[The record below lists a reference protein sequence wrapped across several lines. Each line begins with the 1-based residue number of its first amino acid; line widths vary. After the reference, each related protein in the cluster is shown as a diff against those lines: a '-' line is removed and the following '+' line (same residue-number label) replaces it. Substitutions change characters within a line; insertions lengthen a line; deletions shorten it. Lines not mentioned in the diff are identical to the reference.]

1 MKNVLGII
9 LNIDGEDTTLK
20 NFLEHRSLSTLPFG
34 GRYRLIDFMLSNMVN
49 SGITQIGVIGSHK
62 YSSLVDH
69 LGTGK
74 EWSLSRKTQD
84 LSILTG
90 SSNSRIGNMIKINL
104 RNLLSNR
111 IFIASNPAEHVLLA
125 TPNLVTSYNF
135 KEAFTAHLK
144 NDADITMVYKQD
156 QSIIHKLR
164 DNDLCLELM
173 NDRISNIHFCKM
185 RRTSLFFTEML
196 LIKKSILL
204 KFLEFSERSGDWDLI
219 DMIQSNMD
227 TLNIFGFNHTGY
239 LKRVDTLI
247 NYVDT
252 SMDLLE
258 YEVVQELF
266 RDDNPIYT
274 KIKDNHPTYFNDP
287 SKVSSSIIGSGCIID
302 GAVSRSIIFRDT
314 EIDKNSKIQN
324 SILMQHCQIGKNAI
338 LNYVVMDKDIVIS
351 DNTSLIG
358 KPDSPIVIKKGTVI

>member
-90 SSNSRIGNMIKINL
+90 TSNKRLGGFIKISL

-111 IFIASNPAEHVLLA
+111 IFLENSPAQNVILA

-135 KEAFTAHLK
+135 CEACANHKK
-144 NDADITMVYKQD
+144 NDADVTMLYKKDASNYQ
-156 QSIIHKLR
+156 LR
-164 DNDLCLELM
+164 DDDLYLEFSDNKITNM
-173 NDRISNIHFCKM
+173 HYRNM
-185 RRTSLFFTEML
+185 RRTEFFFTEML
-196 LIKKSILL
+196 IIKKSVLL
-204 KFLEFSERSGDWDLI
+204 KFLEFSERSGDFDLI
-219 DMIQSNMD
+219 DMIQANLD
-227 TLNIFGFNHTGY
+227 VLKVFGFNHTGY
-239 LKRVDTLI
+239 IKRVNTLN
-247 NYVDT
+247 NYVNA

-258 YEVVQELF
+258 YRVVQELF

-274 KIKDNHPTYFNDP
+274 KVKDNHPTFFNDP
-287 SKVSSSIIGSGCIID
+287 AKVSSSIIGSGCTID
-302 GAVSRSIIFRDT
+302 GAISRSIIFRDT
-314 EIDKNSKIQN
+314 EIEKNSKIQN
-324 SILMQHCQIGKNAI
+324 SILMQHCHIGKNTI
-338 LNYVVMDKDIVIS
+338 LNYVVMDKDSVIS

>member
-9 LNIDGEDTTLK
+9 LNVDGEDTTLK

-49 SGITQIGVIGSHK
+49 SGITQIGIIGSHK

-90 SSNSRIGNMIKINL
+90 TSNTRIGNFIKINL

-111 IFIASNPAEHVLLA
+111 SFLEKNPADHVVLA

-135 KEAFTAHLK
+135 REAFAVHLK
-144 NDADITMVYKQD
+144 NDADITMICKKD
-156 QSIIHKLR
+156 HDKFHLR
-164 DNDLCLELM
+164 DDDLYLEFE
-173 NDRISNIHFCKM
+173 NDRVKNIHYRSD
-185 RRTSLFFTEML
+185 RRTEYFFAEML
-196 LIKKSILL
+196 IIKKSVLL
-204 KFLEFSERSGDWDLI
+204 QFLEFSERSGDWDLI
-219 DMIQSNMD
+219 DMIRSNMD
-227 TLNIFGFNHTGY
+227 VLKIFGFQHTGY
-239 LKRVDTLI
+239 IERIYTLC
-247 NYVDT
+247 NYVNA

-266 RDDNPIYT
+266 REDNPIYT
-274 KIKDNHPTYFNDP
+274 KIKDRHPTFFNDP
-287 SKVSSSIIGSGCIID
+287 SKVSNSIIGSGCIID
-302 GAVSRSIIFRDT
+302 GAISHSIIFRDT
-314 EIDKNSKIQN
+314 VIEKISKIQN
-324 SILMQHCQIGKNAI
+324 SILMQHCQIGKNTI
-338 LNYVVMDKDIVIS
+338 LNYVVMDKDTIIS